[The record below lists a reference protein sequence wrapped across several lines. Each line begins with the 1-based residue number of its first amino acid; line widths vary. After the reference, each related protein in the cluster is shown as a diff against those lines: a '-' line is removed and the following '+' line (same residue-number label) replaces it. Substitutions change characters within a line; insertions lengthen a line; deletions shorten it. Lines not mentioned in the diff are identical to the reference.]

1 MICKHCGNNIENNAT
16 FCPICGKIVSDGTS
30 VGVVEIDCDDER
42 RDSLGGRIL
51 GFGIMS
57 LVFVN
62 TFFLSFLG
70 IIFGADVLVV
80 SALVIMVAARDGVG
94 NNAVKTVELS
104 RNELPLVDV
113 LRFSVFSYLVG
124 RVGRECVDRV
134 AKSENVRYFS

>member
-70 IIFGADVLVV
+70 IIFGAI
-80 SALVIMVAARDGVG
+80 AKHKAARYADEFGETTGRATVG
-94 NNAVKTVELS
+94 KHMGKIGLILGIVMTVLCVFYIVSLCIAALTGE
-104 RNELPLVDV
+104 
-113 LRFSVFSYLVG
+113 FVFS
-124 RVGRECVDRV
+124 
-134 AKSENVRYFS
+134 